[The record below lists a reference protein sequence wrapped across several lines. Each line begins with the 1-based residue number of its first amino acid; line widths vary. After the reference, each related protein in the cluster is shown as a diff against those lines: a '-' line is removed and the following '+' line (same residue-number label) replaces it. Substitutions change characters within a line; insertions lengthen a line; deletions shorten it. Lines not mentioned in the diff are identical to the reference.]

1 LSVSRPAGSDQRSE
15 GAAGGPLLDAP
26 LLAAL
31 ASLSLPLHRARGAH
45 LGHHAGSLPG
55 RGDDFFQHRGYV
67 RGDDVRAVDFRAS
80 ARTGRL
86 MIKEQHRP
94 QRQPLALLLDTSA
107 SMGFPREGRAK
118 LRAAQ
123 QLAAALAFL
132 ALRRGDPVALWA
144 AGSARFAPLG
154 RALPG
159 GRPALEAQ
167 SLLERARLSGA
178 ADLPAALAALPAGAF
193 AGAHVVVLS
202 DLYGDP
208 GQVAEGLS
216 RIAAEGAALSVLHV
230 LGVADV
236 QLPPAARVRDAETGE
251 EREAGAEERAALAAR
266 VEPWR
271 EGLAAAVA
279 RAGAEWRA
287 VDAGTGAAVTLRDWL
302 A

>member
-1 LSVSRPAGSDQRSE
+1 LRSDGGS
-15 GAAGGPLLDAP
+15 GPLLDAP

-31 ASLSLPLHRARGAH
+31 ASLSLPLHRVRGAH
-45 LGHHAGSLPG
+45 PGHHAGSLPG

-94 QRQPLALLLDTSA
+94 LRQPLALLIDTSA
-107 SMGFPREGRAK
+107 SMGFGK
-118 LRAAQ
+118 LRCAQ

-132 ALRRGDPVALWA
+132 ALRRGDPVSLWA
-144 AGSARFAPLG
+144 AGTARFAPLG

-159 GRPALEAQ
+159 GRPALGAQ
-167 SLLERARLSGA
+167 SLLERARLSGT
-178 ADLPAALAALPAGAF
+178 ADLAAALAALPGGAF
-193 AGAHVVVLS
+193 AGAHVVALS

-216 RIAAEGAALSVLHV
+216 RIAAGGAALTVLHV
-230 LGVADV
+230 LGSADV

-251 EREAGAEERAALAAR
+251 EREASAEEGAALAGR
-266 VEPWR
+266 VEAWR
-271 EGLAAAVA
+271 AGLAAAMA

-287 VDAGTGAAVTLRDWL
+287 VDAEKSAAATLRDWL
-302 A
+302 S

>member
-1 LSVSRPAGSDQRSE
+1 LLRNEAES
-15 GAAGGPLLDAP
+15 GPLLDAP

-31 ASLSLPLHRARGAH
+31 ASLSLPLHRVRGAH
-45 LGHHAGSLPG
+45 PGHHAGSLPG

-94 QRQPLALLLDTSA
+94 LRQPLALLVDTSA
-107 SMGFPREGRAK
+107 SMGFPPGAHTK
-118 LRAAQ
+118 LRCAQ
-123 QLAAALAFL
+123 QLGAALAFL

-144 AGSARFAPLG
+144 AGTAQFAPLG

-159 GRPALEAQ
+159 GRPALLAQ

-178 ADLPAALAALPAGAF
+178 ADLATALAALSGGTF

-208 GQVAEGLS
+208 AQVAEGLA
-216 RIAAEGAALSVLHV
+216 RIAAGGAALSVLHV
-230 LGVADV
+230 LGAADV
-236 QLPPAARVRDAETGE
+236 RLPSAARVRDAETGE
-251 EREAGAEERAALAAR
+251 ERELSAEEGAALAER
-266 VEPWR
+266 VVAWR
-271 EGLAAAVA
+271 AGLSAAMS

-287 VDAGTGAAVTLRDWL
+287 VDAETAAAVTLRDWL
-302 A
+302 S